1 MKRNKRT
8 NVMENSDSFAE
19 FLSEACDV
27 SLSKGQEM
35 VSRIN
40 TLENFFSDYFNR
52 NKPRKMAIVYVLKRN
67 GVGPRTAAKL
77 TDENASGSNS
87 LSEDLAISYLEEIK
101 DLINEELDVETD
113 KNWTKGDEVY
123 EPRKDPLKEY
133 FNIDSQ
139 GRNAKLGSF

>member
-67 GVGPRTAAKL
+67 GVSPRTAAKL